1 MRIRWQHKL
10 HETYSHLLLAAGI
23 AVLLW
28 PMVNLPQLSRLACS
42 QSDGDAMLLNAAAVG
57 DIDGVRE
64 ALRLGI
70 DPDATD
76 RDCTAL
82 MLTSDPS
89 IARLLLD
96 RGANPNVVR
105 CHRTPLLSAIPT
117 NNLALVRVLLDAGA
131 DPNQHEPAFAF
142 PLEVARMWGAEQVER
157 LLLSRGA
164 CEVVSTC
171 DQSARLDHRHPSLN
185 DTRRE

>member
-10 HETYSHLLLAAGI
+10 QETCSHLLLAAGV
-23 AVLLW
+23 AVLLG
-28 PMVNLPQLSRLACS
+28 PMVNLPHLSRLACS
-42 QSDGDAMLLNAAAVG
+42 PSNGGPTLLDAAAVG

-70 DPDATD
+70 DADATD
-76 RDCTAL
+76 RACTAL
-82 MLTSDPS
+82 MLTSDPA

-96 RGANPNVVR
+96 HGANPNLVR

-117 NNLALVRVLLDAGA
+117 NNLAVVRVLLDAGA
-131 DPNQHEPAFAF
+131 DPNQHEPAFPSA
-142 PLEVARMWGAEQVER
+142 LEVARMWGAEQVER

-164 CEVVSTC
+164 CEVESTRE
-171 DQSARLDHRHPSLN
+171 QSTRLDHRQPSLS
-185 DTRRE
+185 DTRHE